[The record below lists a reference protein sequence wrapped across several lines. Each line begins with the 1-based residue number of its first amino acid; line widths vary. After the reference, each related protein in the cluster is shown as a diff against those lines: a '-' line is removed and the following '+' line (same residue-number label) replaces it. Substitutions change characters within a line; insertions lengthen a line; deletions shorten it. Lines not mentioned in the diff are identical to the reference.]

1 MNKRSVHSLTQNL
14 ICNHCGKGLDFFDLQ
29 NDFSIHKRIGYGSVH
44 DGDDVHMRLCSDCFD
59 KLVEECEVS
68 PIEEM
73 DG

>member
-1 MNKRSVHSLTQNL
+1 MTQNP
-14 ICNHCGKGLDFFDLQ
+14 ICNHCGKELDFFDLQ

-44 DGDDVHMRLCSDCFD
+44 GGDDVHMRLCSDCFD

>member
-1 MNKRSVHSLTQNL
+1 MTQNL
-14 ICNHCGKGLDFFDLQ
+14 ICNHCGKELDFFDLQ

-44 DGDDVHMRLCSDCFD
+44 DGDDAHMRLCSDCFD

>member
-1 MNKRSVHSLTQNL
+1 MTQNL
-14 ICNHCGKGLDFFDLQ
+14 ICNHCGKELDFFDLQ

-44 DGDDVHMRLCSDCFD
+44 DGDYVHMRLCSDCFD

>member
-1 MNKRSVHSLTQNL
+1 MTQNL
-14 ICNHCGKGLDFFDLQ
+14 ICNHCGKELDFFDLQ

-44 DGDDVHMRLCSDCFD
+44 DGDDVHMCLCSDCFD

>member
-1 MNKRSVHSLTQNL
+1 MTQNL
-14 ICNHCGKGLDFFDLQ
+14 ICNHCGKELDFFDLQ

-44 DGDDVHMRLCSDCFD
+44 RGDDVHMRLCSDCFD

>member
-1 MNKRSVHSLTQNL
+1 MTQNL
-14 ICNHCGKGLDFFDLQ
+14 ICNHCGKELDFFDLQ

-59 KLVEECEVS
+59 LLVEECEVS

>member
-1 MNKRSVHSLTQNL
+1 MTQNL
-14 ICNHCGKGLDFFDLQ
+14 ICNHCGKELDFFDLQ
-29 NDFSIHKRIGYGSVH
+29 NDFSILKRIGYGSVH
-44 DGDDVHMRLCSDCFD
+44 DGVDVHMGLCSDCFD